1 MENINFNIFG
11 RRLLQQGSVMIIFW
25 KFSGKVDS
33 NIPSNA
39 ILTGG
44 LLIKN
49 QLPVPS
55 ESLFYFLVEK

>member
-11 RRLLQQGSVMIIFW
+11 RRLLQRSVMINFL
-25 KFSGKVDS
+25 KFPSKVDS